1 MVSKALA
8 RDRYRTRQCGSPT
21 SCCCCT
27 GNNQHNYA
35 QRYYN
40 GKAIIFSGNNND
52 QNWSKKGKT
61 KYDPTAKRPNRL
73 CDPYGQGGQPLSYE
87 AATKLRT
94 TLHTD
99 WIFHMPPT
107 IEKVDTS
114 IPTVQNPM
122 TNSAAN
128 NQDTVHIDKTTPLT
142 TNHDAKAFPTDSDSA
157 TNSKNT
163 LSFPMYTASEEVQRA
178 FASLPPTP
186 PTTTTS
192 SSSASLISSEQ
203 ESTVTPTNTWNS
215 PNNNN
220 NTNNV
225 TFSRYQQQQP
235 NQEGTAPSSRQQQQ
249 QQQQQLPS
257 PLALI
262 RTFQHPDFMSGS
274 RFVQNIAAVAQLT
287 AHYPTLTLERKIIHR
302 HWYIISTIQCHTLVL
317 GGLSSFDFHLAT
329 VRAYNM
335 FYVTIFIHNSLL
347 AHYVALTCHLCFVS
361 TFIKMIDIE
370 VERPEVQQN
379 LLK

>member
-40 GKAIIFSGNNND
+40 GKAIQSSGNNTD

-99 WIFHMPPT
+99 WIFHMPPI

-122 TNSAAN
+122 TKSAAN

-186 PTTTTS
+186 PTTS

-215 PNNNN
+215 PNNNDDT
-220 NTNNV
+220 NTV
-225 TFSRYQQQQP
+225 TFNRYQQQQP
-235 NQEGTAPSSRQQQQ
+235 NQDGTVPSSRQ

-335 FYVTIFIHNSLL
+335 FQNSF
-347 AHYVALTCHLCFVS
+347 HDHFFALTCHLCFVS